1 MKILNIKGGKQW
13 LMTGVVA
20 SLLLCSCGDLDI
32 VPEGKSTLE
41 KTSELELLLNTKIL
55 YDDPNTFLGIVVNE
69 TYGTDLNATVEQK
82 LKVKNTLNY
91 AYLAFDEET
100 DRAKLNTKDDFYS
113 NVYGQVNTM
122 NVLLSKIDDAQGND
136 NLKPAIKAEAEIT
149 RAYYLF
155 LAANIYAKQYD
166 EATLDGAGGIAY
178 PTDPAVDTKPQLTLK
193 ECYDKMLEDCSD
205 ENIAALYDKSNINRI
220 TKCGGNAIKAMILF
234 QMKKYAEALPYALKA
249 LSYNDQIEDRSSV
262 LERGAWKML
271 PNDGNTILYISPM
284 LDSWSYPSGEQLS
297 LETVS
302 LIEPGDYLKDHS
314 DFWDA
319 EYGEAD
325 TGIPGCL
332 EAYGEQAYIT
342 GWGFR
347 VEQIMY
353 LAAECYIRTGEI
365 QKGLDLI
372 NKVREKRIDTEHYK
386 TFTASNEKDAMELLQ
401 RAKTIECIGSYMN
414 FFDRK
419 RWNTEEAYKKT
430 LVRDLGELGKF
441 SIAPDSKLWIFPFP
455 TTVMQKNPSFHLNYE

>member
-1 MKILNIKGGKQW
+1 
-13 LMTGVVA
+13 
-20 SLLLCSCGDLDI
+20 
-32 VPEGKSTLE
+32 
-41 KTSELELLLNTKIL
+41 
-55 YDDPNTFLGIVVNE
+55 
-69 TYGTDLNATVEQK
+69 
-82 LKVKNTLNY
+82 
-91 AYLAFDEET
+91 
-100 DRAKLNTKDDFYS
+100 
-113 NVYGQVNTM
+113 
-122 NVLLSKIDDAQGND
+122 
-136 NLKPAIKAEAEIT
+136 
-149 RAYYLF
+149 
-155 LAANIYAKQYD
+155 
-166 EATLDGAGGIAY
+166 
-178 PTDPAVDTKPQLTLK
+178 
-193 ECYDKMLEDCSD
+193 
-205 ENIAALYDKSNINRI
+205 
-220 TKCGGNAIKAMILF
+220 MILF

-284 LDSWSYPSGEQLS
+284 LDSWSYPMNEQLS

-332 EAYGEQAYIT
+332 EAYGYQAYIT

-386 TFTASNEKDAMELLQ
+386 PFTASNEKEAMELLQ

>member
-193 ECYDKMLEDCSD
+193 ECYDKML
-205 ENIAALYDKSNINRI
+205 
-220 TKCGGNAIKAMILF
+220 
-234 QMKKYAEALPYALKA
+234 
-249 LSYNDQIEDRSSV
+249 
-262 LERGAWKML
+262 
-271 PNDGNTILYISPM
+271 
-284 LDSWSYPSGEQLS
+284 DSWDYPTCEQLS

-314 DFWDA
+314 SFWDA

-332 EAYGEQAYIT
+332 EAYGYQAYIT